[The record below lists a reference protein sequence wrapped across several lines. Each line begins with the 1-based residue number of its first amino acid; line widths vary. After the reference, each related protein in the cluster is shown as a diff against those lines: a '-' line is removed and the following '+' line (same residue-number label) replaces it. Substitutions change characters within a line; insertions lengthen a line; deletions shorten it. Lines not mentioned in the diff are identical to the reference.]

1 MPNTKITFIIHAK
14 LRGISTLKSEICAT
28 FKMGYKVN
36 FKSTNKIFGAINSA
50 IETIEE
56 KADIIVICGGDG
68 SINETVNGFL
78 ATENSHAINF
88 GVLPLGTGNDF
99 AKSLGVKKNLQE
111 LKSLIEQ
118 KKTIAVSIFKMNFID
133 KNQTANSRYF
143 VNISDIGLGGFVVKK
158 VSHSSKILGENITYF
173 KAIISSFLRYK
184 KQAVQL
190 TSDSFSWEGNM
201 MSLCMANGKYFGS
214 GVCIAPDANI
224 CDDRLQLTIVGN
236 VSLWD
241 YLKNIK
247 KIRKGQKIKHKEI
260 FYTNVNNCKIVSQ
273 GLACPIDMDGE
284 FIGFTP
290 LEVNLAERKI
300 RFYGIEH

>member
-14 LRGISTLKSEICAT
+14 LRGISSLKSEIEAT
-28 FKMGYKVN
+28 FSNGYEIK
-36 FKSTNKIFGAINSA
+36 FKSTNKTFGAKDSA
-50 IETIEE
+50 IEAIEE
-56 KADIIVICGGDG
+56 NAEIIVICGGDG

-78 ATENSHAINF
+78 ETENSHAINF

-99 AKSLGVKKNLQE
+99 SRSLSVKNNLQE

-118 KKTIAVSIFKMNFID
+118 RKTIDVSVFKMNFID
-133 KNQTANSRYF
+133 KKQNENSRYF

-158 VSHSSKILGENITYF
+158 VSHSSKILGGNITYF
-173 KAIISSFLRYK
+173 LAIIFSFLQYK

-190 TSDSFSWEGNM
+190 KSDTFNWEGNM

-214 GVCIAPDANI
+214 GMCIAPDANI
-224 CDDRLQLTIVGN
+224 CDDRLQLTILGN

-241 YLKNIK
+241 YIKNLN

-260 FYTNVNNCKIVSQ
+260 FYTSVNNCKITSKENP
-273 GLACPIDMDGE
+273 CPIDMDGE

-300 RFYGIEH
+300 SFYGIGK